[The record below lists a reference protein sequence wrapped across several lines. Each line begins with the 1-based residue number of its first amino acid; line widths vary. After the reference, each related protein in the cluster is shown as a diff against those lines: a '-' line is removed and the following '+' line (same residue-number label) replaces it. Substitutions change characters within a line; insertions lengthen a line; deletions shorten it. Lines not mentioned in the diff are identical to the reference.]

1 MAQDPRALLQKA
13 DKTLQGAGSGFSFF
27 GGREDKYQNA
37 ADLYVQAA
45 NAFKM
50 QKQGQHRPIWFARPV
65 ALKLTVTPAYIDLEA
80 GKAFEKAAEVFTKN
94 LNEPDDAANS
104 LIDAFKAY
112 RKTDAQSAVRCVK
125 VAIQRYCA
133 KGNFRRAAGQ
143 QEALA
148 EVYEQELGDTK
159 SALEALESAASWY
172 EGDNANALA
181 NKLWIKVADMAAF
194 EGDYYKAIENYEK
207 VAAVSI
213 DNNLMKYS
221 VKDYFLKAGI
231 CHLASG
237 DMVATHRALDKYRE
251 MDPSFATQRE
261 HMLLVDLCEAIE
273 EKNKDQFTDKLYQY
287 DQMSKL
293 DKWKTGMLVK
303 VKNTIE
309 EADDE
314 FA

>member
-1 MAQDPRALLQKA
+1 MTPPPLPKPVGDSLNLTGASLPKSQA

-50 QKQGQHRPIWFARPV
+50 QKQGQHRPIRFARPA
-65 ALKLTVTPAYIDLEA
+65 ALKLTVAPAYIDLEA

-172 EGDNANALA
+172 EGDNANA
-181 NKLWIKVADMAAF
+181 
-194 EGDYYKAIENYEK
+194 
-207 VAAVSI
+207 
-213 DNNLMKYS
+213 
-221 VKDYFLKAGI
+221 
-231 CHLASG
+231 
-237 DMVATHRALDKYRE
+237 
-251 MDPSFATQRE
+251 
-261 HMLLVDLCEAIE
+261 
-273 EKNKDQFTDKLYQY
+273 
-287 DQMSKL
+287 
-293 DKWKTGMLVK
+293 
-303 VKNTIE
+303 
-309 EADDE
+309 
-314 FA
+314 